1 MIKRRLF
8 IILTALALCLA
19 CCPRAFAA
27 ETYSDISNNSPA
39 SGSGYEWDEASKT
52 LTLTDFHQET
62 PQSFDIVLP
71 ADSTLVLEGENTIT
85 LGNNPQAGVSCWDSL
100 ARAGGEA
107 LTVASSSGAPPQCG
121 AAYARGSTSTLTF
134 DGYICQDLRCKSVQ
148 NTAQS
153 TVFQCLADKD
163 GTILSSVAPAA
174 RVNKPD
180 GSSLYV

>member
-1 MIKRRLF
+1 MGMTLIQEGGCMIKRRLF

-100 ARAGGEA
+100 A
-107 LTVASSSGAPPQCG
+107 QCG

-163 GTILSSVAPAA
+163 GNILSSVAPAA